1 MATRS
6 WAKLP
11 SMWIEAN
18 GLLELRWADGDG
30 SANSAAL
37 MVLTAIAHA
46 ADSQVGSA
54 IVTYNKFEHTL
65 GISRTKIAAGLS
77 VLEELRI
84 ITRDERRSIYQ
95 LVGFPKEKAGGWAKF
110 PVRRM
115 LAPNGSITAFK
126 DFTLRKRT
134 ELDALK
140 LFFLFVARRSS
151 DTNLAHLSYESI
163 QERSGIDQ
171 SKIKSALSLLATHEM
186 VYAEPQPRM
195 DGGLGVSHA
204 YRIVGIDPTI
214 HAGTRNRPG
223 T

>member
-1 MATRS
+1 MAIRS

-30 SANSAAL
+30 SANAAAL

-46 ADSQVGSA
+46 ADSRAGSA
-54 IVTYNKFEHTL
+54 ILTYNDFEHKL

-77 VLEELRI
+77 VLEELKLL
-84 ITRDERRSIYQ
+84 TRDERRSVYQ
-95 LVGFPKEKAGGWAKF
+95 MVGFPEEKAGGWAKF

-115 LAPNGSITAFK
+115 LSTDGTIRPFK

-151 DTNLAHLSYESI
+151 TTNLAHLSYESI

-171 SKIKSALSLLATHEM
+171 SKIKPALSLLATHEM

-195 DGGLGVSHA
+195 EGGIGVSHA
-204 YRIVGIDPTI
+204 YRIVGVDPTI
-214 HAGTRNRPG
+214 HAGTTNRPG